1 MDASTIPKGQSAE
14 KNDGRSFPPGIYRNK
29 DNKEIFITA
38 EGEEGSIQADALM
51 SPIWKDVWQWEAEV
65 PNRVELLALRKAQLI
80 KDAKAEAEEKKA
92 EKAELEAAVADESQ
106 TVEVDDPDAVP
117 APGTGFNVPAKA
129 K

>member
-14 KNDGRSFPPGIYRNK
+14 KSEARSFPPGIYRNK
-29 DNKEIFITA
+29 DNNEIFVTA

-65 PNRVELLALRKAQLI
+65 PNRVELLKFRKAQAI
-80 KDAKAEAEEKKA
+80 KDAKSEADEKKA
-92 EKAELEAAVADESQ
+92 EKAEFESAVGE
-106 TVEVDDPDAVP
+106 PDQDAIP
-117 APGTGFNVPAKA
+117 APGTGFYVPDKA

>member
-14 KNDGRSFPPGIYRNK
+14 KSEARSFPPGIYRNK

-51 SPIWKDVWQWEAEV
+51 NPIWKDVWEWEAEV
-65 PNRVELLALRKAQLI
+65 PNRVELLKLRKAQLL
-80 KDAKAEAEEKKA
+80 KDAKAEADEKKA
-92 EKAELEAAVADESQ
+92 EKAEIDAVVEEIDE
-106 TVEVDDPDAVP
+106 DAVP